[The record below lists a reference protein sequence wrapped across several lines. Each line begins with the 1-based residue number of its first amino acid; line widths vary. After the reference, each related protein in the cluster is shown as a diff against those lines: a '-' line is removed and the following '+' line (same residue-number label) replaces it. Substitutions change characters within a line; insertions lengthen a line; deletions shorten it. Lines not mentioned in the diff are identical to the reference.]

1 MPIKTK
7 VKFGQNFL
15 INKAI
20 AEKIVESCNFTE
32 DDNVVEIGPGEG
44 VLTDLIVD
52 KVKTLTIIEIDPF
65 YLSYVEGKLYSNNQ
79 NSNRQTEDK
88 QKNKCDL
95 KFFNIDAL
103 KFDFIEYSK
112 SINSKLR
119 LISNLPYEISSP
131 IMEKFNK
138 EKDAFKDFTLMFQ
151 KEFAG
156 RLLAKNDESAR
167 SAFSVIVEANFETEL
182 LFDVFKENFRPM
194 PKIDSSVM
202 KMTPLDLN
210 KFEDLKY
217 SEDIKWAASSPYFSY
232 LVHQLFKLRR
242 KKLRNSI
249 YASFQGIP
257 PDVKAKM
264 YEDSNIDLDKR
275 PQSLTLE
282 EFIKIA
288 IKYRDYLGLE

>member
-15 INKAI
+15 INKEI
-20 AEKIVESCNFTE
+20 AEKIVDSCNFTK

-44 VLTDLIVD
+44 VLTNLIVN

-65 YLSYVEGKLYSNNQ
+65 YLSYVEGKLYSNKKIAD
-79 NSNRQTEDK
+79 EL
-88 QKNKCDL
+88 KNKSNL
-95 KFFNIDAL
+95 KFINIDAL
-103 KFDFIEYSK
+103 KFDFTEYSK
-112 SINSKLR
+112 GIDSKIR

-156 RLLAKNDESAR
+156 RLLAKSDESAR

-182 LFDVFKENFRPM
+182 LFDVFKENFYPM
-194 PKIDSSVM
+194 PKVDSSVM
-202 KMTPLDLN
+202 RMTPLDLN
-210 KFEDLKY
+210 KFKDLKY

-242 KKLRNSI
+242 KKLKNSI

-264 YEDSNIDLDKR
+264 YEDSNIDLNKR